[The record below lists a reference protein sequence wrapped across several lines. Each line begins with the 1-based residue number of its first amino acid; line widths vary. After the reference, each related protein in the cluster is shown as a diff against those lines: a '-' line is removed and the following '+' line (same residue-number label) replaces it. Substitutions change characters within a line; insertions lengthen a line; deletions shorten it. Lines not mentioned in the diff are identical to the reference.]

1 MTGGRV
7 DEQGVDEQGVE
18 EEKQEERGTP
28 VNLAATRAAAGR
40 RLATAR

>member
-18 EEKQEERGTP
+18 EEKQEEQGTP
-28 VNLAATRAAAGR
+28 V
-40 RLATAR
+40 RLSAEVRE